1 MVRGLTAF
9 CTVSRCAVVVRRAV
23 GFAVVVERCVDVV
36 GAVVVRA
43 AGLLDDDVA
52 AAVSRDA
59 LERAADCRLGL

>member
-1 MVRGLTAF
+1 M
-9 CTVSRCAVVVRRAV
+9 VRRAV